1 MRKFKEDVR
10 TDIKTKNPPKATVV
24 GFVPIKFDA
33 KKHKTMRPGKTAKDH
48 KSGAHRRRL
57 ENQFK
62 RAIEANK
69 K

>member
-10 TDIKTKNPPKATVV
+10 EAIKPYNPPTPTVV
-24 GFVPIKFDA
+24 SFVPIKFDA
-33 KKHKTMRPGKTAKDH
+33 KKHKVMRPGKTAKDH

-62 RAIEANK
+62 RAIASNK